1 MHFVF
6 IVSHV
11 VAYPDISKLSAAEPL
26 SPHIKLFWKAK
37 RGQEPVALLHSD
49 LFQKNNIFYDNIP
62 LTDEI
67 PLSGALLRGILEN
80 MFIVIVC

>member
-11 VAYPDISKLSAAEPL
+11 VGYPDISKLSAAEPL

-49 LFQKNNIFYDNIP
+49 LFQKNNIP